1 MSEHRSTTGGILAPE
16 RAWLTIGLVLVVTMA
31 GFEALAVATIMP
43 VAQDD
48 LGGLGL
54 YGLVF
59 VSFMLTSL
67 VGILVA
73 GRQADRHGPAYPF
86 LGGLIIFAIGLIIG
100 GAAPSMEVLIAGR
113 AVQGLGSGALVTAA
127 YASIGRGYDD
137 SLRPRM
143 FAVLSSAFVVP
154 GLLGPSLSAVI
165 AEELSWRL
173 VFVGLLPFVALA
185 GVFTLPYLWRMGPV
199 SDEAAKAS
207 GNLFELVREAPTI
220 LPLAGIMALL
230 SLTFFGAE
238 AYLPLALTEVRDQ
251 SATVAGLALTA
262 ATLSWAAGA
271 WIQER
276 AADSIERRT
285 MIRWGLLLIGVG
297 IAVLVPIAA
306 TQTPVWTAVIG
317 WAIAGLGIGLGYT
330 TVSLA
335 ILGAAP
341 EGKEGAASASINL
354 SNMAG
359 AAAGTAIGGAIVAAG
374 AAGAWS
380 NGASVT
386 IVFGA
391 MVAFVAVAAVFAS
404 RLQTAA
410 ATEQT
415 MSDAD
420 EGLASVGSEAGS

>member
-1 MSEHRSTTGGILAPE
+1 MSEHPSATGGILAPE
-16 RAWLTIGLVLVVTMA
+16 RFWLTIGLVLVVTMA

-86 LGGLIIFAIGLIIG
+86 LLGLIIFAIGLIIG
-100 GAAPSMEVLIAGR
+100 GAAPSMLVLIGGR

-127 YASIGRGYDD
+127 YTSIGRGYDE

-143 FAVLSSAFVVP
+143 FAVLSSAWVVP
-154 GLLGPSLSAVI
+154 GLLGPSLSAVV

-185 GVFTLPYLWRMGPV
+185 GVFTLPYLLRMGPV
-199 SDEAAKAS
+199 EGDRAKAS
-207 GNLFELVREAPTI
+207 GKLFELIREAPTI
-220 LPLAGIMALL
+220 LPLVGIMALL

-262 ATLSWAAGA
+262 ATLTWAAGA

-276 AADSIERRT
+276 AAESLERRT

-297 IAVLVPIAA
+297 LAVLVPIAA

-317 WAIAGLGIGLGYT
+317 WAIAGLGIGMAYT

-341 EGKEGAASASINL
+341 AGREGAASASINL
-354 SNMAG
+354 SNVAG

-404 RLQTAA
+404 RLQM
-410 ATEQT
+410 ATRIEQT
-415 MSDAD
+415 VSDAD
-420 EGLASVGSEAGS
+420 EALASVGSEAGS

>member
-1 MSEHRSTTGGILAPE
+1 
-16 RAWLTIGLVLVVTMA
+16 
-31 GFEALAVATIMP
+31 
-43 VAQDD
+43 
-48 LGGLGL
+48 
-54 YGLVF
+54 
-59 VSFMLTSL
+59 
-67 VGILVA
+67 
-73 GRQADRHGPAYPF
+73 
-86 LGGLIIFAIGLIIG
+86 
-100 GAAPSMEVLIAGR
+100 
-113 AVQGLGSGALVTAA
+113 
-127 YASIGRGYDD
+127 
-137 SLRPRM
+137 M
-143 FAVLSSAFVVP
+143 FAVLSSAWVVP

-185 GVFTLPYLWRMGPV
+185 GVFTMPYLRRMGPV

-207 GNLFELVREAPTI
+207 GNLLELMREAPTI
-220 LPLAGIMALL
+220 LPLVGIMALL

-276 AADSIERRT
+276 TADSVERRT

-306 TQTPVWTAVIG
+306 TQTPLWTAVIG
-317 WAIAGLGIGLGYT
+317 WAIAGLGIGLAYT

-354 SNMAG
+354 SNVAG
-359 AAAGTAIGGAIVAAG
+359 AAAGTAIGGVIVAAG
-374 AAGAWS
+374 ASGAWS

-386 IVFGA
+386 IVFGT

-404 RLQTAA
+404 RLQTTA
-410 ATEQT
+410 ATEQA
-415 MSDAD
+415 MAD
-420 EGLASVGSEAGS
+420 GEEALASVGSEAGS